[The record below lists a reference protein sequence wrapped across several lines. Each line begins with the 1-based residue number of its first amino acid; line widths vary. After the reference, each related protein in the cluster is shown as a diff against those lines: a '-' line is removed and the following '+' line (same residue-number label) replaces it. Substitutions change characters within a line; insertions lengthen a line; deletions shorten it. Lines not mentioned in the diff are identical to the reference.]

1 MKIVS
6 LLLILSAAFIFSA
19 CAGHTWESPL
29 KVVSALFYSDDLT
42 SRLLTEWRLPRV
54 ITAGFTGAL
63 LGLSGAIFQGVF
75 RNPLAEPWLLGSS
88 GGAAIGGTVALLV
101 PLGLPLAVSLPLFA
115 FSGALAA
122 IFIVLSVSRIA
133 GSLDTATLLLTGV
146 AVSAVL
152 NAARSFMMMALSDES
167 TSLQVVLSWILGGI
181 QTPSGEGLIISLI
194 LTLTAILLSVY
205 LLSVYLLS
213 DGLDLMGLDRTMAMS
228 FGLSVERFTVLALIA
243 GSAIVAIAVSLG
255 GVVGFIGLIAPHIAR
270 WQVGARHKYVLPA
283 SAVIGAALVMF
294 SDALSRSLLP
304 PGEIPL
310 GLITAF
316 IGGPFFIYLL
326 AKRVRKS

>member
-6 LLLILSAAFIFSA
+6 LLFILFAAFIFSA

-63 LGLSGAIFQGVF
+63 LGLSGTIFQGVF

-101 PLGLPLAVSLPLFA
+101 PLGLPLPLFA

-181 QTPSGEGLIISLI
+181 QTPSGEGLLISLI
-194 LTLTAILLSVY
+194 LTLAAI

>member
-1 MKIVS
+1 MKVVS
-6 LLLILSAAFIFSA
+6 LLFLLMITFIFSA
-19 CAGHTWESPL
+19 CAGHTWESPV
-29 KVVSALFYSDDLT
+29 KVIGALFYADDLT
-42 SRLLTEWRLPRV
+42 SRLLIEWRLPRV

-63 LGLSGAIFQGVF
+63 LGLSGAVFQGVF

-88 GGAAIGGTVALLV
+88 GGAAIGGTIALLV
-101 PLGLPLAVSLPLFA
+101 PLALPMTVTLPLFA

-122 IFIVLSVSRIA
+122 IFIVISVSRIA

-181 QTPSGEGLIISLI
+181 QTPSPEGLFICL
-194 LTLTAILLSVY
+194 LLTASCILISVFILSE
-205 LLSVYLLS
+205 
-213 DGLDLMGLDRTMAMS
+213 GLDLMGLDRTMAMS
-228 FGLSVERFTVLALIA
+228 FGLSVERFTILALIA

-255 GVVGFIGLIAPHIAR
+255 GIVGFIGLIAPHIAR
-270 WQVGARHKYVLPA
+270 WQVGTRHKAVLPA
-283 SAVIGAALVMF
+283 AAVIGAALVMF

-326 AKRVRKS
+326 AKRVRKI

>member
-1 MKIVS
+1 MKAIS
-6 LLLILSAAFIFSA
+6 LLFALILTFIFA
-19 CAGHTWESPL
+19 TCAGHTWESPL
-29 KVVSALFYSDDLT
+29 KVISAFFNSDDLV
-42 SRLLTEWRLPRV
+42 SRLLIEWRIPRV
-54 ITAGFTGAL
+54 MTSGFVGAL

-88 GGAAIGGTVALLV
+88 GGAAIGGTIALLV
-101 PLGLPLAVSLPLFA
+101 PLALPMTVTLPLFA

-122 IFIVLSVSRIA
+122 IFVVLSVSKIA

-181 QTPSGEGLIISLI
+181 QTPAPERLLICLL
-194 LTLTAILLSVY
+194 LTLCSLWISVLVLSN
-205 LLSVYLLS
+205 
-213 DGLDLMGLDRTMAMS
+213 GLDLMGLDRTMAMS
-228 FGLSVERFTVLALIA
+228 FGLSVERFTVLALIF

-270 WQVGARHKYVLPA
+270 WQVGTRHKFVLPA
-283 SAVIGAALVMF
+283 AAVIGAALVMF

-316 IGGPFFIYLL
+316 IGGPFFIY
-326 AKRVRKS
+326 

>member
-1 MKIVS
+1 MKVIS
-6 LLLILSAAFIFSA
+6 LLCVFILTFIFA
-19 CAGHTWESPL
+19 TCAGHTWESPW
-29 KVVSALFYSDDLT
+29 KVIYAFFNSDDVV
-42 SRLLTEWRLPRV
+42 SRLLVEWRIPRV
-54 ITAGFTGAL
+54 ITSGFTGAL

-101 PLGLPLAVSLPLFA
+101 PLALPMTVTLPLFA

-122 IFIVLSVSRIA
+122 IFVVLSVSKIA
-133 GSLDTATLLLTGV
+133 GSLNTTTLLLTGV

-181 QTPSGEGLIISLI
+181 QTPSPEGLLICLLLTVLSLWISVLV
-194 LTLTAILLSVY
+194 LSN
-205 LLSVYLLS
+205 
-213 DGLDLMGLDRTMAMS
+213 GLDLMGLDRTMAMS
-228 FGLSVERFTVLALIA
+228 FGLSVEQFTVLALIF

-270 WQVGARHKYVLPA
+270 WQVGTRHKFVLPTA
-283 SAVIGAALVMF
+283 AVIGAVLVMF

-326 AKRVRKS
+326 ARQVRKI

>member
-6 LLLILSAAFIFSA
+6 LLLIFFAAFIFSA

-122 IFIVLSVSRIA
+122 IFIVLSVSP
-133 GSLDTATLLLTGV
+133 DC
-146 AVSAVL
+146 
-152 NAARSFMMMALSDES
+152 
-167 TSLQVVLSWILGGI
+167 
-181 QTPSGEGLIISLI
+181 
-194 LTLTAILLSVY
+194 
-205 LLSVYLLS
+205 
-213 DGLDLMGLDRTMAMS
+213 
-228 FGLSVERFTVLALIA
+228 RFT
-243 GSAIVAIAVSLG
+243 GYRHIVINRG
-255 GVVGFIGLIAPHIAR
+255 GGQCGIKCR
-270 WQVGARHKYVLPA
+270 
-283 SAVIGAALVMF
+283 
-294 SDALSRSLLP
+294 
-304 PGEIPL
+304 
-310 GLITAF
+310 
-316 IGGPFFIYLL
+316 PFVYDDGII
-326 AKRVRKS
+326 R

>member
-6 LLLILSAAFIFSA
+6 LLLILFAAFIFSA

-194 LTLTAILLSVY
+194 LTLAAI

-228 FGLSVERFTVLALIA
+228 FGLSVARFTVLALIA